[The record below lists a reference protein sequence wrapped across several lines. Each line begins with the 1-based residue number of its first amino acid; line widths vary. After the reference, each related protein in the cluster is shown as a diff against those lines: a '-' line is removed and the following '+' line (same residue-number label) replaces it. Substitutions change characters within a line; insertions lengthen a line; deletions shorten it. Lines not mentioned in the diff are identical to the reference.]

1 MTTTSSPSINFNN
14 YIINELKEDNYY
26 NNKEYDYDDY
36 SITSGDVEY
45 TTQEW
50 LCSIKNKE
58 YTSVFFIYSIEYKE
72 YNNTVV
78 FFIQTLVCYSLYK
91 LGYFC
96 VFVKGFVPVCL
107 VSTTPWP
114 GLLGVL
120 C

>member
-1 MTTTSSPSINFNN
+1 MTTTSSTSINFNN

-72 YNNTVV
+72 YNSVVV
-78 FFIQTLVCYSLYK
+78 FFIQTLVCYSLYHQMYIWW
-91 LGYFC
+91 YF
-96 VFVKGFVPVCL
+96 L
-107 VSTTPWP
+107 YNQMYIW
-114 GLLGVL
+114 LYY
-120 C
+120 